1 MEWVFHIHNSRFLL
15 HSFTFTLIVFSKN
28 YLSLRSHN
36 IIMNFIEAIFLG
48 LIQGLTEWLPISSSG
63 HLVIIKQLLDLQ
75 APLFFDVLLHAGT
88 LLAAIT
94 FFRRDIYK
102 FFITAIKLDF
112 KSHEGQQIP
121 CLILGSL
128 PIAVVG
134 FLFHDIITSMFN
146 SLLIVGLG
154 LICTG
159 TLLYITKNVNSDT
172 QLNFTNSFIIGLAQ
186 AVALFPGFSRSGLT
200 ISIGR
205 LQGINSEEAFKFS
218 FLLAIPSIIG
228 ANLFELWKIV
238 DFQNDLILVIIGV
251 GIAAIAGYFSL
262 RLLYRVLK
270 KEKLYMFAY
279 YCWTVGVI
287 TVLTHVAI

>member
-1 MEWVFHIHNSRFLL
+1 
-15 HSFTFTLIVFSKN
+15 
-28 YLSLRSHN
+28 
-36 IIMNFIEAIFLG
+36 MNFKEAMFLG

-63 HLVIIKQLLDLQ
+63 HLVIIQQLLGLQ
-75 APLFFDVLLHAGT
+75 APLFLNILLHTGT

-102 FFITAIKLDF
+102 FFITTLKLDF
-112 KSHEGQQIP
+112 KSREGQYIP
-121 CLILGSL
+121 YLILGSIPL
-128 PIAVVG
+128 AVVG
-134 FLFHDIITSMFN
+134 FLLHDIITSMFN
-146 SLLIVGLG
+146 SLLMVGLG

-159 TLLYITKNVNSDT
+159 TLLYITKNTNSDT

-186 AVALFPGFSRSGLT
+186 AVALLPGFSRSGLT

-205 LQGINSEEAFKFS
+205 LQGIKNEEIFKFS

-228 ANLFELWKIV
+228 ANLFELWNITG
-238 DFQNDLILVIIGV
+238 FQIDLFLIIIST
-251 GIAAIAGYFSL
+251 GIAAIVGYLSL

-287 TVLTHVAI
+287 TILTHIAII

>member
-1 MEWVFHIHNSRFLL
+1 
-15 HSFTFTLIVFSKN
+15 
-28 YLSLRSHN
+28 
-36 IIMNFIEAIFLG
+36 MNFIEAIFLG

-63 HLVIIKQLLDLQ
+63 HLVIIQQLLDLQ

-88 LLAAIT
+88 LFAAIM

-102 FFITAIKLDF
+102 FFITTIKLDY
-112 KSHEGQQIP
+112 KSREGQQIP
-121 CLILGSL
+121 CLIVGSL

-134 FLFHDIITSMFN
+134 FLFHDVITSMFN
-146 SLLIVGLG
+146 SLLMAGLG

-159 TLLYITKNVNSDT
+159 TLLYIAKNANSNT
-172 QLNFTNSFIIGLAQ
+172 RFNFTNSFIIGLAQ
-186 AVALFPGFSRSGLT
+186 AVALLPGFSRSGLT
-200 ISIGR
+200 ISTGR
-205 LQGINSEEAFKFS
+205 LQGINSEEIFKFS

-228 ANLFELWKIV
+228 ANIFELWNITG
-238 DFQNDLILVIIGV
+238 FQNDLSLVIMGA
-251 GIAAIAGYFSL
+251 GIAAIVGYFSL

-287 TVLTHVAI
+287 TVLTHVVIY

>member
-1 MEWVFHIHNSRFLL
+1 
-15 HSFTFTLIVFSKN
+15 
-28 YLSLRSHN
+28 
-36 IIMNFIEAIFLG
+36 MNFKEAIFLG

-63 HLVIIKQLLDLQ
+63 HLVIIQQLLGLQ
-75 APLFFDVLLHAGT
+75 ASLFFDVLLHAGT

-102 FFITAIKLDF
+102 FFITALKLDF
-112 KSHEGQQIP
+112 KSREGQYIP
-121 CLILGSL
+121 YLILGSIPL
-128 PIAVVG
+128 AVVG
-134 FLFHDIITSMFN
+134 FLLHDIITSMFN
-146 SLLIVGLG
+146 SLLMVGLG

-159 TLLYITKNVNSDT
+159 TLLYITKNTNSDT

-186 AVALFPGFSRSGLT
+186 AVALLPGFSRSGLT

-205 LQGINSEEAFKFS
+205 LQGINSEEIFKFS

-228 ANLFELWKIV
+228 ANLFELWNITG
-238 DFQNDLILVIIGV
+238 FQIDLFLIIIST
-251 GIAAIAGYFSL
+251 GIAAIVGYLSL

-287 TVLTHVAI
+287 TILTYVAII